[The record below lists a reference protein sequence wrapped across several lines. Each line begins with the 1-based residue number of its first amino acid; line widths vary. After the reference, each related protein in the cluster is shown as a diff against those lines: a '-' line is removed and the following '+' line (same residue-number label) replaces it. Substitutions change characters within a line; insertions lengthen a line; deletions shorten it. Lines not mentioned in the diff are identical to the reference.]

1 MAHALALTHAQS
13 TSARLGTAPMDTVPF
28 GIDIARVSKAF
39 ALNDGRVEALRDIN
53 LSVKPGA
60 FVTLVGPSGCGKST
74 LLRLI
79 AGLETADSGDIRAGG
94 RSVRRPGLDRGMVF
108 QDHRLFPWLTVERN
122 ILLGLRKAPVPE
134 ARKREIVRDLIAL
147 VGLAGFEHAHPHQLS
162 GGMSQRAAIA
172 RALAPRPE
180 ILLLDEPFGALDSLT
195 RIRLQSEFLRI
206 WRHEGITMLMVTHD
220 VEEAVFLSDQV
231 VVVDSRPGRIRQ
243 TIDIPF
249 GHPRRRS
256 DPAFVAF
263 KERILDLLISGELP
277 AEP

>member
-1 MAHALALTHAQS
+1 MAHAVALTHAQS
-13 TSARLGTAPMDTVPF
+13 ASATLDPVPLDTVPL
-28 GIDIARVSKAF
+28 GIDIVRVSKAF

-53 LSVKPGA
+53 LSVRPGT

-122 ILLGLRKAPVPE
+122 ILLGLRNAPYPE

-147 VGLAGFEHAHPHQLS
+147 VGLAGFEQAHPHQLS

-256 DPAFVAF
+256 DPAFVAL

-277 AEP
+277 AQP